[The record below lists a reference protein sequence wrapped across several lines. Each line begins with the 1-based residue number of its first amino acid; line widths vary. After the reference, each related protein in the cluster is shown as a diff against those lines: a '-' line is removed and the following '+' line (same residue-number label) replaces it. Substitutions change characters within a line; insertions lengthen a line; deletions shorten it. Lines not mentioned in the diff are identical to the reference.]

1 MEGRLAST
9 LRRLDFGFRPL
20 FKREKHPIEQELSTD
35 PDELRKRLLGS
46 RALDA
51 DEARK
56 RLLDPGASSAAPELR
71 PIQQQ
76 NEHGAK
82 ASERPSR
89 LLDDAVSATNPSP
102 SDLGAKTNAI
112 DGGDPMSQVDPP
124 QGTVAV
130 AKVFEPTKVFHAR
143 LAELVPAFDEVDR
156 LGKEA
161 IAAFELVSELAD
173 HLTQFAKAYTPVK
186 AFHGDVT
193 LLAQK
198 FDPLKGIQNQ
208 LVEMSRSFHDHLK
221 YLSDTLEPAS
231 KLQERLAQLAR
242 AFEPAIE
249 LKQRFQ
255 ELAREFEGMGRP
267 PASGSAV
274 NGAAGELQEA
284 VNATGLN
291 T

>member
-1 MEGRLAST
+1 
-9 LRRLDFGFRPL
+9 L

-56 RLLDPGASSAAPELR
+56 RLLDPGAFSAAPGPR

-89 LLDDAVSATNPSP
+89 PLDDSVSASNPSP
-102 SDLGAKTNAI
+102 SDLGAKTNPI
-112 DGGDPMSQVDPP
+112 DGGDPMSEVDPP
-124 QGTVAV
+124 LGTATV
-130 AKVFEPTKVFHAR
+130 AKVFEPTKVFHSR
-143 LAELVPAFDEVDR
+143 LAKLVPAFDEVDR

-193 LLAQK
+193 LLAKK
-198 FDPLKGIQNQ
+198 FDPLTGIQNQ
-208 LVEMSRSFHDHLK
+208 LVEMSRAFHDHLK
-221 YLSDTLEPAS
+221 NLADTLEPAS
-231 KLQERLAQLAR
+231 KLQERLAQMAR

-255 ELAREFEGMGRP
+255 ELAREFEGLDRT
-267 PASGSAV
+267 PACGSAV
-274 NGAAGELQEA
+274 NGAAGEFA
-284 VNATGLN
+284 GGGNATGLN

>member
-1 MEGRLAST
+1 
-9 LRRLDFGFRPL
+9 L
-20 FKREKHPIEQELSTD
+20 FKREKHPIEQELSAD
-35 PDELRKRLLGS
+35 PDELRKRLRGS

-56 RLLDPGASSAAPELR
+56 RLLDPGDSAAPGPR
-71 PIQQQ
+71 PIHQQ

-89 LLDDAVSATNPSP
+89 PLDASVASDPSR
-102 SDLGAKTNAI
+102 SDLGAKTNTI

-124 QGTVAV
+124 LGTAAV
-130 AKVFEPTKVFHAR
+130 AEVFEPTKVFHER
-143 LAELVPAFDEVDR
+143 LAKLVPAFDEVDR

-173 HLTQFAKAYTPVK
+173 HLTQFARAYTPVK

-221 YLSDTLEPAS
+221 YLADTLEPAS

-255 ELAREFEGMGRP
+255 ELAREFEGLGRP
-267 PASGSAV
+267 AGSGSAV
-274 NGAAGELQEA
+274 NGAAGELQKA